1 MFSARLL
8 PRGHVGLECYQVNG
22 CISCTRSRILPC
34 GCCLPRWWIRGLRG
48 GFCRI
53 RRADSGLAR
62 NTVAASEQPM
72 HWVCS
77 MLNCRL
83 SSHCACN
90 FMRSLLLPLPS
101 KPLCQEECHLDSLLP
116 GWPSSISPTATAAH
130 CCIRYTTTILRQC
143 QKSQHLF
150 RCRLPTIG
158 LRYLSSLWKGSLL
171 NGWRISDR
179 ALPHISDVLGTGA
192 R

>member
-1 MFSARLL
+1 
-8 PRGHVGLECYQVNG
+8 
-22 CISCTRSRILPC
+22 
-34 GCCLPRWWIRGLRG
+34 
-48 GFCRI
+48 
-53 RRADSGLAR
+53 
-62 NTVAASEQPM
+62 M

-143 QKSQHLF
+143 QKSQHPF